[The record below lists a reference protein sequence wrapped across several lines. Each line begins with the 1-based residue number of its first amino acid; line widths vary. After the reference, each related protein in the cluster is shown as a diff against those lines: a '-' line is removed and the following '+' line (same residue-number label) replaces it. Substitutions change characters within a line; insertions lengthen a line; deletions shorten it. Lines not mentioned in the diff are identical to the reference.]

1 MLNPRCMFRLST
13 AWIISIL
20 LICCSSI
27 LVSQAQE
34 LPPEVLSYAD
44 IVLYNGQVLTMDS
57 DQPPFTVA
65 QALAVRDGRIL
76 AVGEDDPILRL
87 AGPETLQVDLQGK
100 AVMPGVVDTHSHPNS
115 YALFHRDWAREVNQA
130 YVQFLR
136 ENDVHYTNVRWD
148 SKENALA
155 DLKTFAQR
163 VPDGVWIYTK
173 IGIDETIYPILTQL
187 TRYDLDKSVPDN
199 PLFIVSG
206 YGLWGLVNT
215 QMMELVRDTYGKL
228 LPGFLKD
235 QQGVPNGQLLGAA
248 GEILEAEL
256 MPQRPAELLAPYF
269 KRELEEW
276 VAVGVTTLSTRLKGY
291 EISSYALLD
300 RQGQLPLRM
309 AYANEL
315 ARANPYLERQLKRLG
330 NLEGHG
336 TDRMW
341 LVGISAGN
349 PDGYGP
355 SPRLPTDEMWV
366 GEVSCVSL
374 EKREI
379 LPNDLYPKGMCI
391 WDLPDDPGR
400 DAALIANRYGYR
412 ITGVHTFGDK
422 AIATALDSYEQ
433 ATRENSIK
441 DRRFALDHGM
451 MIRPDLREK
460 SAELGVMWSLQPT
473 LFWRRYGA
481 GVSRVY
487 GEEYAHRWL
496 FPVKSLLDQ
505 GIRLAYGADTHN
517 DPERHPMFG
526 LEVLVT
532 RKTRDGRVFGPR
544 ERIDRST
551 ALLMM
556 TRWGSEY
563 VLAEDKLGSI
573 EPGKLADLVVLGK
586 NPLDRKIADADL
598 SEIEVVATI
607 IGGEIAFGSLP

>member
-1 MLNPRCMFRLST
+1 MKRSQST
-13 AWIISIL
+13 VVQCAM
-20 LICCSSI
+20 I
-27 LVSQAQE
+27 LVLLGSVLGISQAQE
-34 LPPEVLSYAD
+34 LVPEVLHYAD
-44 IVLYNGQVLTMDS
+44 IVLYNGQILTMDQ
-57 DQPPFTVA
+57 DQPPINVSS
-65 QALAVRDGRIL
+65 ALALRDGKIL
-76 AVGEDDPILRL
+76 AVGGDDRILKMG
-87 AGPETLQVDLQGK
+87 GPDTRKVNLEGK
-100 AVMPGVVDTHSHPNS
+100 AVMPGVIDTHSHPNS
-115 YALFHRDWAREVNQA
+115 YAFFHRDWAREVNEA
-130 YVQFLR
+130 YVKFLR
-136 ENDVHYTNVRWD
+136 DNNIHYTNVRWD
-148 SKENALA
+148 SQENALS
-155 DLKTFAQR
+155 DLKTFAEK
-163 VPDGVWIYTK
+163 VPDGEWIYTK
-173 IGIDETIYPILTQL
+173 IGIDEMLLKILNQI
-187 TRYDLDKSVPDN
+187 TRYDLDQSVPNN

-215 QMMELVRDTYGKL
+215 QMMELVENVYGKL
-228 LPGFLKD
+228 LPGFVKD

-248 GEILEAEL
+248 GEILDTEF
-256 MPQRPAELLAPYF
+256 MPQRQPELLAPYF

-276 VAVGVTTLSTRLKGY
+276 VAIGVTTLSTRLKGY

-300 RQGQLPLRM
+300 QQDQLPLRM

-315 ARANPYLERQLKRLG
+315 ARANPFLERQLKRFG

-349 PDGYGP
+349 PDGYGS

-374 EKREI
+374 EKQEI
-379 LPNDLYPKGMCI
+379 LPNDLYPYPEGMCI
-391 WDLPDDPGR
+391 WGLPDDPGQ
-400 DAALIANRYGYR
+400 DAALIANRHGYR

-422 AIATALDSYEQ
+422 AIEWALDSYEQ
-433 ATRENSIK
+433 ATQENSIS

-451 MIRPDLREK
+451 MIRPDLRER

-487 GEEYAHRWL
+487 GEEYAHKWL
-496 FPVKSLLDQ
+496 FPVKSLIDK
-505 GIRLAYGADTHN
+505 GVRVAYGADTHN

-532 RKTRDGRVFGPR
+532 RKTRDGRVFGPQ
-544 ERIDRST
+544 ERIDRET

-563 VLAEDKLGSI
+563 VMAENKLGSL
-573 EPGKLADLVVLGK
+573 EAGKLADLVLLNK
-586 NPLDRKIADADL
+586 NPLDPNIPDEDL
-598 SEIEVVATI
+598 SEIEVLATI
-607 IGGEIAFGSLP
+607 IGGKLAHGSIDPE

>member
-1 MLNPRCMFRLST
+1 MINPRCLFRSST

-20 LICCSSI
+20 LICCPSVW
-27 LVSQAQE
+27 VSQAQE

-44 IVLYNGQVLTMDS
+44 IVLYNAQVLTMDR

-65 QALAVRDGRIL
+65 QALAIRDSQIL
-76 AVGEDDPILRL
+76 AVGEDNRILRM

-100 AVMPGVVDTHSHPNS
+100 AVMPGIVDTHSHPNS

-148 SKENALA
+148 SKETVLA

-163 VPDGVWIYTK
+163 VPDGEWIYTK
-173 IGIDETIYPILTQL
+173 IGIDETIYPILTQT
-187 TRYDLDKSVPDN
+187 TRYDLDQSVPDN

-215 QMMELVRDTYGKL
+215 QMIELVKDVYGKL
-228 LPGFLKD
+228 LPGFIKD
-235 QQGVPNGQLLGAA
+235 QQGVANGQLLGAA

-256 MPQRPAELLAPYF
+256 MPQRPPELLAPYF

-315 ARANPYLERQLKRLG
+315 ARANPFLERDLKRLG

-341 LVGISAGN
+341 LVGLSAGN

-355 SPRLPTDEMWV
+355 SPRLPTDEVWV
-366 GEVSCVSL
+366 GEISCVSL

-400 DAALIANRYGYR
+400 DAARIANRYGYR
-412 ITGVHTFGDK
+412 LTGVHTFGDK
-422 AIATALDSYEQ
+422 GIATALDSYEQ

-473 LFWRRYGA
+473 LFWRRYAA

-526 LEVLVT
+526 LEILVT

-586 NPLDRKIADADL
+586 NPLDGNIANEDL

-607 IGGEIAFGSLP
+607 IGGEVVYGALE